1 VLTPFLLSHLQTA
14 LTAITMTR
22 NAIAP
27 PAKTIA
33 TANEVIVGIGIGT
46 ERGIGI
52 GIVGGE
58 KERSA
63 AATLTTTGSAQT
75 AATATGTVTG
85 TVTVVAIA
93 RKDAPATRKNAGETS
108 RAKMI
113 DAAHSAAKTREALLA
128 EPAAAAA
135 ANVTVARQSA
145 AHQHLWAPS
154 RCRSANARRAAGTFT
169 RQATSNTRPCRR
181 NKRVR
186 IAYLLE

>member
-22 NAIAP
+22 NVIAP

-52 GIVGGE
+52 GIGIVGGE

-63 AATLTTTGSAQT
+63 AAILTTTGSAQT
-75 AATATGTVTG
+75 AATVTG
-85 TVTVVAIA
+85 TVTVVAIV

-108 RAKMI
+108 RAKMT
-113 DAAHSAAKTREALLA
+113 DAAHSAPKTREAPLA

-169 RQATSNTRPCRR
+169 RQGTSSTRLCRR
-181 NKRVR
+181 NKLVR